1 MRPRFLFFLCGLVVA
16 AGLLAGNAH
25 PSADQSTTPQSSRE
39 DAYRANNIGVA
50 LLEQFNYKEAAAEFR
65 RALKLEPSLALARVN
80 LGIALYNLPDTDG
93 ALREL
98 KAVADVLPAS
108 PQVNY
113 VLGLIA
119 RSQNRTV
126 EGIAEFQRVLQIDPA
141 DPGANINLG
150 QLYMQQRKYPEAIAS
165 FRVALGAEPY
175 NVTATYNLAMA
186 LTRSGERP
194 EGMAMMQ
201 KFQVLRSKGYA
212 TTIGQNYLE
221 QGRYAEAI
229 ASTGAEPGLVDTAT
243 PDVIFTDATSI
254 ILPKTPG
261 NGPASIS
268 QEPDWGTL
276 KAKGL
281 TEDQKR
287 QIVAVSGGV
296 VLFDFDGDGDL
307 DLLEVGVQSIRLFR
321 NDGGKFVDVTQQS
334 GLKRSTAPVAITAV
348 AGDYDND
355 GRPDI
360 FLLGYGRLALYHN
373 DGNGKFSDVTTASGI
388 PDYPYMALSAALVDV
403 DHDGD
408 LDIFIAG
415 FVDFSKMPAG
425 DPSHPPAFPD
435 DFPGAPNM
443 LLRNDGNGK
452 FTDITAAA
460 KVSGSGGHA
469 VAVVPTDFDNHRDID
484 LLVVNYGSA
493 PTLFSNQRDGT
504 FRDVAA
510 DVGLNAKGRFT
521 CAAAGDVNK
530 DNFTDFFFG
539 RADGPGLFA
548 MSDGK
553 GHFVTTPAPS
563 GTEGAVRAQFLDYDN
578 DGLLDLVIGAG
589 QTPRVFRNLGTRWE
603 NATDRA
609 VASDLLKGQFPR
621 AFASADIDGD
631 GDTDLIFRVA
641 TGDLKIARNDGGNRN
656 RSLKVQLTSRVSNR
670 SAVGAKIETRAG
682 SLKQKLETY
691 AASPAPAPAAALPG
705 APTMTSAHPS

>member
-16 AGLLAGNAH
+16 AGLLGGHAR
-25 PSADQSTTPQSSRE
+25 PSADQNTTLQSSRE

-65 RALKLEPSLALARVN
+65 QALKLEPSLALARVN
-80 LGIALYNLPDTDG
+80 LGIALYNLPDADG

-98 KAVADVLPAS
+98 KAAADVLPAS
-108 PQVNY
+108 PQVHY

-126 EGIAEFQRVLQIDPA
+126 EGIAEFQRVLQIDPG

-150 QLYMQQRKYPEAIAS
+150 QLYMQQRKYAEAIAS
-165 FRVALGAEPY
+165 FRVALGNEPY

-186 LTRSGERP
+186 LTRSGDRS

-229 ASTGAEPGLVDTAT
+229 ASTGAEPGLVDAAK
-243 PDVIFTDATSI
+243 PDVIFTDATSS

-261 NGPASIS
+261 TGPGSIS
-268 QEPDWGTL
+268 KEPDWGSL

-287 QIVAVSGGV
+287 QIVAASSGV

-307 DLLEVGVQSIRLFR
+307 DILEVGVQSIRLFR
-321 NDGGKFVDVTQQS
+321 NDGGKFVDVTEQS
-334 GLKRSTAPVAITAV
+334 GLKLSTIPGPITAV

-360 FLLGYGRLALYHN
+360 FLVGYGRLSLYHN

-388 PDYPYMALSAALVDV
+388 PDYPYLALSAALVDV

-408 LDIFIAG
+408 LDIFVAG
-415 FVDFSKMPAG
+415 CVDFSKMPA
-425 DPSHPPAFPD
+425 DPSHPSTFPD

-443 LLRNDGNGK
+443 LLRN
-452 FTDITAAA
+452 
-460 KVSGSGGHA
+460 
-469 VAVVPTDFDNHRDID
+469 
-484 LLVVNYGSA
+484 
-493 PTLFSNQRDGT
+493 
-504 FRDVAA
+504 
-510 DVGLNAKGRFT
+510 
-521 CAAAGDVNK
+521 
-530 DNFTDFFFG
+530 
-539 RADGPGLFA
+539 
-548 MSDGK
+548 
-553 GHFVTTPAPS
+553 
-563 GTEGAVRAQFLDYDN
+563 
-578 DGLLDLVIGAG
+578 
-589 QTPRVFRNLGTRWE
+589 
-603 NATDRA
+603 
-609 VASDLLKGQFPR
+609 
-621 AFASADIDGD
+621 
-631 GDTDLIFRVA
+631 
-641 TGDLKIARNDGGNRN
+641 
-656 RSLKVQLTSRVSNR
+656 
-670 SAVGAKIETRAG
+670 
-682 SLKQKLETY
+682 
-691 AASPAPAPAAALPG
+691 
-705 APTMTSAHPS
+705 